1 VLYVLLQNDVHILK
15 EGDKVGASDA
25 TLLNM
30 LNISP
35 FSYGLL
41 VQMVYDSGTI
51 FEPAILDIKPED
63 LRVKFTE
70 VTKFSFCNCFQHCC
84 YVCCQDYVLFHS
96 HAKEL
101 KLVKINYSSQFI
113 DSSQRSNV
121 IVRWCKTSCE
131 WKELGYVLWRNI
143 LEGRLLCGWK
153 SAKIAFEYVRLW
165 WSSNDR
171 HGETCC
177 IFYMVWWSMYVA
189 C

>member
-1 VLYVLLQNDVHILK
+1 MFYILFQNDVHILK

-70 VTKFSFCNCFQHCC
+70 VLSFFTTIFVVLHNIVFWF
-84 YVCCQDYVLFHS
+84 YVQGH
-96 HAKEL
+96 
-101 KLVKINYSSQFI
+101 
-113 DSSQRSNV
+113 
-121 IVRWCKTSCE
+121 TS
-131 WKELGYVLWRNI
+131 V
-143 LEGRLLCGWK
+143 
-153 SAKIAFEYVRLW
+153 
-165 WSSNDR
+165 
-171 HGETCC
+171 
-177 IFYMVWWSMYVA
+177 
-189 C
+189 

>member
-1 VLYVLLQNDVHILK
+1 MLYVLLQNDVHILK

-70 VTKFSFCNCFQHCC
+70 VTRFSFYNNVSRTLLCISSGLC
-84 YVCCQDYVLFHS
+84 VLSHS
-96 HAKEL
+96 QAKEIR
-101 KLVKINYSSQFI
+101 VIKINEF
-113 DSSQRSNV
+113 
-121 IVRWCKTSCE
+121 
-131 WKELGYVLWRNI
+131 
-143 LEGRLLCGWK
+143 
-153 SAKIAFEYVRLW
+153 
-165 WSSNDR
+165 
-171 HGETCC
+171 
-177 IFYMVWWSMYVA
+177 
-189 C
+189 

>member
-1 VLYVLLQNDVHILK
+1 MLSVLLQNDVHILK

-70 VTKFSFCNCFQHCC
+70 VLSFFLFSNCSES
-84 YVCCQDYVLFHS
+84 VLWEFTTY
-96 HAKEL
+96 E
-101 KLVKINYSSQFI
+101 KLTLQRYSLQAVQEPGNVEI
-113 DSSQRSNV
+113 TCNV
-121 IVRWCKTSCE
+121 IET
-131 WKELGYVLWRNI
+131 
-143 LEGRLLCGWK
+143 
-153 SAKIAFEYVRLW
+153 
-165 WSSNDR
+165 DR
-171 HGETCC
+171 TL
-177 IFYMVWWSMYVA
+177 SL
-189 C
+189 

>member
-1 VLYVLLQNDVHILK
+1 VKLVFYILFQNDVHILK

-70 VTKFSFCNCFQHCC
+70 VLSFCYYICS
-84 YVCCQDYVLFHS
+84 V
-96 HAKEL
+96 
-101 KLVKINYSSQFI
+101 
-113 DSSQRSNV
+113 
-121 IVRWCKTSCE
+121 T
-131 WKELGYVLWRNI
+131 
-143 LEGRLLCGWK
+143 
-153 SAKIAFEYVRLW
+153 
-165 WSSNDR
+165 
-171 HGETCC
+171 
-177 IFYMVWWSMYVA
+177 
-189 C
+189 

>member
-70 VTKFSFCNCFQHCC
+70 VLSSVLTAVKVCYNENSQHI
-84 YVCCQDYVLFHS
+84 
-96 HAKEL
+96 E
-101 KLVKINYSSQFI
+101 N
-113 DSSQRSNV
+113 
-121 IVRWCKTSCE
+121 
-131 WKELGYVLWRNI
+131 
-143 LEGRLLCGWK
+143 
-153 SAKIAFEYVRLW
+153 
-165 WSSNDR
+165 
-171 HGETCC
+171 
-177 IFYMVWWSMYVA
+177 
-189 C
+189 

>member
-1 VLYVLLQNDVHILK
+1 MRVNVLYVLLQNDVHILK

-70 VTKFSFCNCFQHCC
+70 VIFSFLSATN
-84 YVCCQDYVLFHS
+84 VCCNDNS
-96 HAKEL
+96 HYET
-101 KLVKINYSSQFI
+101 KL
-113 DSSQRSNV
+113 
-121 IVRWCKTSCE
+121 TS
-131 WKELGYVLWRNI
+131 
-143 LEGRLLCGWK
+143 
-153 SAKIAFEYVRLW
+153 
-165 WSSNDR
+165 
-171 HGETCC
+171 
-177 IFYMVWWSMYVA
+177 
-189 C
+189 

>member
-1 VLYVLLQNDVHILK
+1 MKLVFYILFQNDVHILK

-70 VTKFSFCNCFQHCC
+70 VLSFLLLYLQCYITYYFDFMFQ
-84 YVCCQDYVLFHS
+84 D
-96 HAKEL
+96 
-101 KLVKINYSSQFI
+101 
-113 DSSQRSNV
+113 
-121 IVRWCKTSCE
+121 T
-131 WKELGYVLWRNI
+131 
-143 LEGRLLCGWK
+143 
-153 SAKIAFEYVRLW
+153 
-165 WSSNDR
+165 
-171 HGETCC
+171 
-177 IFYMVWWSMYVA
+177 
-189 C
+189 